1 VQAEADVISTVDE
14 SELAERSKM
23 HKTGLLVAL
32 ALAIHNFPEGLITFV
47 GALTDPSVGIALCVA
62 ITIHNIP
69 EGLCVAIP
77 IY

>member
-1 VQAEADVISTVDE
+1 MQAEADGISTVDE

-32 ALAIHNFPEGLITFV
+32 ALAIHNLPEGLITFV